1 MFSYRRVGDVRVMQA
16 QLKTDQALLERLR
29 AAASHKMS
37 REEVMRQ
44 RLSFV
49 YGNMPI
55 DSEMTR
61 PQVRE
66 ALARLEGE
74 PA

>member
-1 MFSYRRVGDVRVMQA
+1 MQA
-16 QLKTDQALLERLR
+16 QLKTDQALLDRLKV
-29 AAASHKMS
+29 AASHKMT
-37 REEVMRQ
+37 REEVSRQ

-55 DSEMTR
+55 DSVMTR
-61 PQVRE
+61 QQVSD
-66 ALARLEGE
+66 ALERLEGE

>member
-1 MFSYRRVGDVRVMQA
+1 MQA
-16 QLKTDQALLERLR
+16 QLKTYQALLDRLKV
-29 AAASHKMS
+29 AASHKMT
-37 REEVMRQ
+37 REEVSRQ

-55 DSEMTR
+55 DSVMTR
-61 PQVRE
+61 QQVSD
-66 ALARLEGE
+66 ALERLEGE

>member
-1 MFSYRRVGDVRVMQA
+1 MQT
-16 QLKTDQALLERLR
+16 QLKTDQALLERLK

>member
-1 MFSYRRVGDVRVMQA
+1 MMNEPR
-16 QLKTDQALLERLR
+16 TDRALLDRLKS
-29 AAASHKMS
+29 AAKQEMTHDEIK
-37 REEVMRQ
+37 RQ

-49 YGNMPI
+49 YGNLPN
-55 DSEMTR
+55 DSAMTR
-61 PQVRE
+61 HQVAV

>member
-1 MFSYRRVGDVRVMQA
+1 MQA
-16 QLKTDQALLERLR
+16 QLKTDQALLDRLKV
-29 AAASHKMS
+29 AANHKMT
-37 REEVMRQ
+37 REEVSRQ

-49 YGNMPI
+49 YGNMPS
-55 DSEMTR
+55 DSAMTR
-61 PQVRE
+61 PQVSE

>member
-1 MFSYRRVGDVRVMQA
+1 MQT
-16 QLKTDQALLERLR
+16 QLKTDQALLERLKV
-29 AAASHKMS
+29 AASQKMS

-49 YGNMPI
+49 YGNLPT
-55 DSEMTR
+55 DSAMTR
-61 PQVRE
+61 PQVSE